1 MSSQQNYLK
10 TNNRISK
17 MKLHVIGTGSKGNAY
32 LLKASDGQ
40 MLLIECGVRPALIK
54 QAIGFEPGK
63 VEACLISHGHLDH
76 ASGMTDVAKMG
87 IKVYATNGTFKERGF
102 FHHKATCIYAG
113 LSFNV
118 GYFRVIPFDVQHDAL
133 EPVGFLIHHPE
144 CGKLLFITDT
154 FYVRHKFKALN
165 NIIIEAN
172 YCEKIIEQKLGI
184 ESDRRFL
191 RDRILQSHF
200 SLQNCLE
207 LLKANDLSQVNNVVL
222 IHLSDSNSD
231 EKRFKREVEELT
243 GKTVTVASNGLEIEL
258 NKQPF

>member
-1 MSSQQNYLK
+1 
-10 TNNRISK
+10 

-54 QAIGFEPGK
+54 QAIGFEPGG
-63 VEACLISHGHLDH
+63 VEACLLSHLHNDH
-76 ASGMTDVAKMG
+76 SGSTIDIIKMG
-87 IKVYATNGTFKERGF
+87 IDVYSLPETFAAMNLQSNRAKPLTVRKKVRIGDFTVN
-102 FHHKATCIYAG
+102 
-113 LSFNV
+113 
-118 GYFRVIPFDVQHDAL
+118 PFDVKHDVPTL
-133 EPVGFLIHHPE
+133 GFLIHHKE
-144 CGKLLFITDT
+144 CGLVLFATDT
-154 FYVRHKFKALN
+154 YYIPYKFPGLN
-165 NIIIEAN
+165 NLIIEAN

>member
-1 MSSQQNYLK
+1 
-10 TNNRISK
+10 

-54 QAIGFEPGK
+54 QAIGFNPGK
-63 VEACLISHGHLDH
+63 VVGCIATHNHGDH
-76 ASGMTDVAKMG
+76 FGSAMDVLNMG
-87 IKVYATNGTFKERGF
+87 IPLYATNGT
-102 FHHKATCIYAG
+102 HKAANVYHYRATCIQSG
-113 LSFNV
+113 EKFQI
-118 GYFRVIPFDVQHDAL
+118 GDFKIIPFDVQHDAL

-154 FYVRHKFKALN
+154 FYIRHKFKALN